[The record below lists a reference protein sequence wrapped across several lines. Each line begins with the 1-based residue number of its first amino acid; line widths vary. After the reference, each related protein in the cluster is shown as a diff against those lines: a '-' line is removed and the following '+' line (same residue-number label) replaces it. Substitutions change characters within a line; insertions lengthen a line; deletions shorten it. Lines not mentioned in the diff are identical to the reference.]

1 MKLIKE
7 SSMMTNY
14 IFKLK
19 YNKINNKDN
28 KICLL
33 FNKRSLVSILRFFES
48 IYLSKT
54 NQNKFHHKLMPT
66 FLD

>member
-1 MKLIKE
+1 MKLIKIL
-7 SSMMTNY
+7 SMMTRY

-33 FNKRSLVSILRFFES
+33 SSKRSLVSILRFFES
-48 IYLSKT
+48 IYLSKI